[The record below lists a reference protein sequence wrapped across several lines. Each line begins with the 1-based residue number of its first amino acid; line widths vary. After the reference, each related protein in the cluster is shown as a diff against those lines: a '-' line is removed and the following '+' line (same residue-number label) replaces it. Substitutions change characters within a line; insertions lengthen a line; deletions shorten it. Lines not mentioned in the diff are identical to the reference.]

1 METLQ
6 KALLLVLKTASKFSF
21 INFCLFCCHMYD
33 ISVVFGRWHAIIVYS
48 AVEVEG
54 LCVTVASI
62 YSSTMCTAVTRVIVI
77 HFQRVYTALLQN
89 VYCQYNKCVLTNST
103 LSIAQF

>member
-6 KALLLVLKTASKFSF
+6 KALLLVLKTASKFIF
-21 INFCLFCCHMYD
+21 MNFCLFCCHMYD
-33 ISVVFGRWHAIIVYS
+33 IRVVFGRCAIIVYS

-62 YSSTMCTAVTRVIVI
+62 YIEVQC
-77 HFQRVYTALLQN
+77 LLQ
-89 VYCQYNKCVLTNST
+89 
-103 LSIAQF
+103 